1 MWLLLL
7 AIGLI
12 IALEVP
18 GMVRRGMW
26 RELAVF
32 GGLMVVGMTLSIAEV
47 LGIEIPTL
55 TELTEVV
62 FNPVF
67 AVMHRLLTV

>member
-1 MWLLLL
+1 MWLLLMVF
-7 AIGLI
+7 GLI

-18 GMVRRGMW
+18 GLVRRGMW

-47 LGIEIPTL
+47 LGIELPTL
-55 TELTEVV
+55 TELTNVIFTPAYE
-62 FNPVF
+62 
-67 AVMHRLLTV
+67 VMHRLLTV